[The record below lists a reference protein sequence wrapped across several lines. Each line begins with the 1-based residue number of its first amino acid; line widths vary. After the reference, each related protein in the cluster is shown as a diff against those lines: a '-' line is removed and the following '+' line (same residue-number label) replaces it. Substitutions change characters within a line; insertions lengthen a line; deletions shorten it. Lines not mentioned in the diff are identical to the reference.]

1 LKTTIDQIWDPG
13 YEGDFVIKN
22 YGYGLVNLKDR
33 EAFLETLKP
42 ATDQQRQAKAA
53 ATAAAVAIGQTRLQL
68 ALSLVD
74 PISYPLLTAI
84 RYLKS
89 VLEAAGV
96 EFIANEPG
104 VRLRK
109 AKT

>member
-1 LKTTIDQIWDPG
+1 MSPSTISEFERRTPG
-13 YEGDFVIKN
+13 R
-22 YGYGLVNLKDR
+22 LSL
-33 EAFLETLKP
+33 
-42 ATDQQRQAKAA
+42 
-53 ATAAAVAIGQTRLQL
+53 AAV
-68 ALSLVD
+68 
-74 PISYPLLTAI
+74 